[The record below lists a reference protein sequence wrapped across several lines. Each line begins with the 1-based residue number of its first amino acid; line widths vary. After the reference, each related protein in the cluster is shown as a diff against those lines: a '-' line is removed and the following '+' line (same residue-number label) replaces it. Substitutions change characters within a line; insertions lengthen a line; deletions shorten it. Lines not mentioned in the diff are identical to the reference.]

1 VGEWHTHPEH
11 RPRPS
16 MIDEGE
22 WRKLIRSSKRELLF
36 IILGISGIW
45 VGISARG
52 RPEVEP
58 LIPLTE

>member
-1 VGEWHTHPEH
+1 
-11 RPRPS
+11 

-58 LIPLTE
+58 LIPLID